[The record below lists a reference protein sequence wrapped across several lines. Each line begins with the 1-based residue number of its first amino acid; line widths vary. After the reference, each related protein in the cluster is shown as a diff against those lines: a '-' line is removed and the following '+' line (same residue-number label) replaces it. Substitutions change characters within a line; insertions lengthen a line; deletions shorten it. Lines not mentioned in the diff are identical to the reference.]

1 MSPLATSQVE
11 TLDVENQVARRGILF
26 SNCCASS
33 ETPWRW
39 EGTLS
44 GNTPQCE
51 FGALVSVFVSS
62 IDSQSLAD
70 LMVVNLLQLV
80 PRLLQLAH

>member
-11 TLDVENQVARRGILF
+11 TLDVENQVARR
-26 SNCCASS
+26 
-33 ETPWRW
+33 R

-51 FGALVSVFVSS
+51 FGALVSVSVSP